1 MQPLSQAEKAY
12 LQEWLEVA
20 DLDLRAAER
29 MLADDPA
36 AYGYHLPFACQQA
49 VEKYC
54 KGVLLAQG
62 NSFPRGH
69 DLPEL
74 LNRLKPLFSFS
85 AAELDDAENWPII
98 RSKPATRRIH
108 ASRLPKCRKRFG
120 LPGTFKPGCGHS
132 STPLLSNESPLVQRF

>member
-1 MQPLSQAEKAY
+1 MQPLSPAEKAY
-12 LQEWLEVA
+12 LQEWLDVA

-29 MLADDPA
+29 MLADDAA

-62 NSFPRGH
+62 NSFPRMH

-74 LNRLKPLFSFS
+74 MNRLTPGFAFSPV
-85 AAELDDAENWPII
+85 ELDDADKLADYAVETRYPPHTRIT
-98 RSKPATRRIH
+98 PAEMQEAVRI
-108 ASRLPKCRKRFG
+108 ARYFQGRLRPFIQAA
-120 LPGTFKPGCGHS
+120 
-132 STPLLSNESPLVQRF
+132 LL

>member
-1 MQPLSQAEKAY
+1 MQPLSQAEKTY
-12 LQEWLEVA
+12 LQEWLDVA

-62 NSFPRGH
+62 NSFPRVH

-74 LNRLKPLFSFS
+74 LGRLQPAFTFSS
-85 AAELDDAENWPII
+85 AELDDADTLADFAVEARYP
-98 RSKPATRRIH
+98 PHTRITLAEMQEAVHIARH
-108 ASRLPKCRKRFG
+108 FQGRLRFFIQ
-120 LPGTFKPGCGHS
+120 TA
-132 STPLLSNESPLVQRF
+132 LL

>member
-1 MQPLSQAEKAY
+1 MQPLNQAEKAY
-12 LQEWLEVA
+12 LQEWLDVA

-29 MLADDPA
+29 MLADDPV

-62 NSFPRGH
+62 NSFPRVH

-74 LNRLKPLFSFS
+74 LNRLTPGFAFSS
-85 AAELDDAENWPII
+85 VELDDADKLADYAVETRYPPHTRIT
-98 RSKPATRRIH
+98 PAEMQEAVRI
-108 ASRLPKCRKRFG
+108 ARYFQGRLRPFIQ
-120 LPGTFKPGCGHS
+120 TA
-132 STPLLSNESPLVQRF
+132 LL

>member
-1 MQPLSQAEKAY
+1 MPPLSQAEKAY

-62 NSFPRGH
+62 NSFPRVH
-69 DLPEL
+69 DLPDL
-74 LNRLKPLFSFS
+74 LNRLKPALTFS
-85 AAELDDAENWPII
+85 AAELDDADKLADYAVETRYPPHTRITLAETQEAVRIARHFQGRLRPII
-98 RSKPATRRIH
+98 QSA
-108 ASRLPKCRKRFG
+108 
-120 LPGTFKPGCGHS
+120 
-132 STPLLSNESPLVQRF
+132 LL